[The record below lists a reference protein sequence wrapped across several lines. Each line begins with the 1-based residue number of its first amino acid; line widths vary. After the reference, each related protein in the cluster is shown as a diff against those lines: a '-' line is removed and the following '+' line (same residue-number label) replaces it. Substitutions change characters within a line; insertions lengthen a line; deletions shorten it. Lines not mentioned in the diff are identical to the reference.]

1 MLSARQRSDSCA
13 CTRAVRFSAASAPGK
28 LSGPNLRGSSRRST
42 SEHRD
47 KRATMTC
54 PCPGHTAMSNGAIH
68 MEKSTM
74 GTSVNESRSNTGT
87 SVSDKDI
94 DNALVQRQRLLLMR
108 NYMLSLGCP

>member
-1 MLSARQRSDSCA
+1 
-13 CTRAVRFSAASAPGK
+13 
-28 LSGPNLRGSSRRST
+28 
-42 SEHRD
+42 
-47 KRATMTC
+47 
-54 PCPGHTAMSNGAIH
+54 MSNGAIH

-74 GTSVNESRSNTGT
+74 GTSVNGSRSNTGT